1 MMDQG
6 CVSALTGKVSNAIQ
20 MITTGLTAWRSTGAT
35 IRLPERLSCLASA
48 YADLGHFD
56 DAWRCVGEAMTAM
69 EKANERCFEA
79 EVHRL
84 AGEIALKSP
93 EPDATMKRTLSVR
106 SPSPADKKPSHGN
119 FALQ

>member
-1 MMDQG
+1 VQ
-6 CVSALTGKVSNAIQ
+6 Q
-20 MITTGLTAWRSTGAT
+20 MPGRDVYLDGL
-35 IRLPERLSCLASA
+35 
-48 YADLGHFD
+48 
-56 DAWRCVGEAMTAM
+56 
-69 EKANERCFEA
+69 
-79 EVHRL
+79 L